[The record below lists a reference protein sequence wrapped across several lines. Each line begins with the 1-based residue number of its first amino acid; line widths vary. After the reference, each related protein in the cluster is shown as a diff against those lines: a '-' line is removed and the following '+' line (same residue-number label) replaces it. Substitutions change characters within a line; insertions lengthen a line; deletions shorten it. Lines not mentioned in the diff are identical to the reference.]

1 MISGRNTQSPPSLG
15 RALPRDLGPHWLTY
29 FEVACLD
36 DVLDR
41 LARLGGQVL
50 VPAHDGAHGRWPG

>member
-1 MISGRNTQSPPSLG
+1 MQGAPAGFKPA
-15 RALPRDLGPHWLTY
+15 RALPRDLGPHWLTC

-41 LARLGGQVL
+41 LARLLQR
-50 VPAHDGAHGRWPG
+50 PR